1 MADWEFLTL
10 ERREHVL
17 TVSFDAGGP
26 VNALRFAVLEELEAL
41 ARELARDSE
50 LRAVVLTGRAD
61 TFTGGMDLEA
71 VAALAEAELSLNERR
86 TQLKLGPAVCAAW
99 EAVEAMTIVAIE
111 GWCVGGGLA
120 LAAACDWRVAAEDAH
135 LYVPELRLGMN
146 MSWQSVPRLTNLV
159 GPARAKQLLV
169 LAEPLRAGTALDW
182 GLVDRVAAPG
192 RARAEAEAL
201 GRQVAAMPPVPVRMA
216 KRAVDAYAN
225 ALASTASFMDADQ
238 FLLASASE
246 DASEGL
252 KAFLEK
258 RTPDFT
264 GR

>member
-1 MADWEFLTL
+1 MADWKFLAL

-17 TVSFDAGGP
+17 TVAFDAGGP
-26 VNALRFAVLEELEAL
+26 VNALSFAVLEELET
-41 ARELARDSE
+41 LARDIARDSDV
-50 LRAVVLTGRAD
+50 RAVVLTGRAH
-61 TFTGGMDLEA
+61 TFTGGMDLES
-71 VAALAEAELSLNERR
+71 VAALADADLSLAERR
-86 TQLKLGPAVCAAW
+86 TRLKLGPAVCAAW
-99 EAVEAMTIVAIE
+99 EAVEAITIVAIE

-120 LAAACDWRVAAEDAH
+120 LAASCDWRVAAEDAH

-169 LAEPLRAGTALDW
+169 LAEPLRAGIALDW
-182 GLVDRVAAPG
+182 GLVDRLAAPG
-192 RARAEAEAL
+192 RVRAEAEAL
-201 GRQVAAMPPVPVRMA
+201 ARQVAGMPPVPVRMA

-252 KAFLEK
+252 KAFFEK
-258 RTPDFT
+258 RAPDFT